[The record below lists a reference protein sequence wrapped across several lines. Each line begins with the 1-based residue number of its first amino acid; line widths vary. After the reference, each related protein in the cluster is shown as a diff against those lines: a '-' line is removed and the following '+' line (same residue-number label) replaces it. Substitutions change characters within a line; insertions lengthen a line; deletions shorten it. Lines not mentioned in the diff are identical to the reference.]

1 MPDALVSI
9 GCDTRDGKSAL
20 CNVLAE
26 PAEALENAPAGLA
39 KFLVASGVLELP
51 HAQLHPTHDRAS
63 DHLRRTVLRQVVV
76 VPLSVPARSHNAKR
90 AANRSLAILLFLT
103 NATIRAGRLCL
114 CPQAG

>member
-63 DHLRRTVLRQVVV
+63 DHLRRTVLQQVVV